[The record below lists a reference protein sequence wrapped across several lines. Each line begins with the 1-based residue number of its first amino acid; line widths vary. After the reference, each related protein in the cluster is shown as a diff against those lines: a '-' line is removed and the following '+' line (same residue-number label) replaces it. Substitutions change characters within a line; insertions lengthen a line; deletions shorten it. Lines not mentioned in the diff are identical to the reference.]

1 MVARSIE
8 PNTSRSLTKPMT
20 TSEDS
25 ITSVLR
31 NSLASKMTQPNPQSD
46 AASISAP
53 ITATQERRNDCRNP
67 AMMNGEAPGMIT
79 FQNSACSLAPM
90 APAARS
96 QSGLTARTPDQ
107 VLSSI
112 GNSAA

>member
-8 PNTSRSLTKPMT
+8 PNTSRSLTKPMKPMT

-53 ITATQERRNDCRNP
+53 ITATQERRKDCRNP
-67 AMMNGEAPGMIT
+67 AKMNGGAPGIIP
-79 FQNSACSLAPM
+79 FQNSAFSVAPM
-90 APAARS
+90 APGGGN
-96 QSGLTARTPDQ
+96 QSGLPARTP
-107 VLSSI
+107 
-112 GNSAA
+112 

>member
-1 MVARSIE
+1 
-8 PNTSRSLTKPMT
+8 
-20 TSEDS
+20 
-25 ITSVLR
+25 
-31 NSLASKMTQPNPQSD
+31 
-46 AASISAP
+46 
-53 ITATQERRNDCRNP
+53 
-67 AMMNGEAPGMIT
+67 MMNGEAPGTIT
-79 FQNSACSLAPM
+79 FQNSARSFAPI